1 MIDKITLIKKTLS
14 DEEKKYIIEKSRL
27 ELKTLD
33 GLPYYDNLKTKNFNG
48 GIKIKICIRNI
59 LTVSGSL
66 HKYNNYL
73 NARTLTNFD
82 SFTMETAHQ
91 TFKKLFENFGIEPK
105 AMQVSFF
112 EIGMNLKFDIDIR
125 TILDKVYSIGAID
138 KKFMVDPKFKD
149 NRQIITQSHK
159 DFRIVFKMYD
169 KFFEM
174 KDSRQP
180 KPNID
185 YNILRIEKV
194 HRRVEKM
201 LLSEFMTKASL
212 TKLQNEFFNQWERIN
227 FYCDINAPKG
237 TTKARI
243 DLVKNII
250 YNGTTEVLQE
260 YKDQLDN
267 EAITKR
273 QYYFIKPFIDDWH
286 NQKKEYSLK
295 DTQIVPIF
303 KSSYNNEKQLLAQK

>member
-1 MIDKITLIKKTLS
+1 MIDNITLIKKTLS

-48 GIKIKICIRNI
+48 GIKIKICVRNI

-73 NARTLTNFD
+73 NARTLTNFN
-82 SFTMETAHQ
+82 SFTMQTAHQ
-91 TFKKLFENFGIEPK
+91 TFKKLFENFGIEPE
-105 AMQVSFF
+105 AVYVSFF
-112 EIGMNLKFDIDIR
+112 EIGINLKFDIDVI
-125 TILDKVYSIGAID
+125 TILDKVYSIGATD
-138 KKFMVDPKFKD
+138 KKFIIDSYVRQK
-149 NRQIITQSHK
+149 RQITTERHR
-159 DFRIVFKMYD
+159 DLRIVFKMYD

-174 KDSRQP
+174 KDNRQP

-185 YNILRIEKV
+185 YNILRIETV
-194 HRRVEKM
+194 HRRVEKV
-201 LLSEFMTKASL
+201 LLSEFMTITYL

-237 TTKARI
+237 TTKAKI

-260 YKDQLDN
+260 YKSQLDN
-267 EAITKR
+267 EVITKR

-303 KSSYNNEKQLLAQK
+303 KSSYNNEKQLLTQ